1 MLEDLSKIAS
11 KNKLI
16 EYLSYHVTE
25 KIILIDFV
33 IEVYHTYFY
42 LLFSRIYMNNG
53 ESTDIKLIRVNI
65 LQKKMNL
72 NNFWYNDIII
82 SCVNWMV
89 EDANV
94 IKRQKR
100 PLCLVLVKIL
110 IPIAFMCS
118 TSIHFTNILQA

>member
-53 ESTDIKLIRVNI
+53 ECTDIKLIRVNI
-65 LQKKMNL
+65 LQKK
-72 NNFWYNDIII
+72 WI
-82 SCVNWMV
+82 
-89 EDANV
+89 
-94 IKRQKR
+94 
-100 PLCLVLVKIL
+100 
-110 IPIAFMCS
+110 
-118 TSIHFTNILQA
+118 